1 MSEFVFITDRTQE
14 DIDKIKSGK
23 VSVNDNEAWNRA
35 SLTLDTFS
43 RWSDILWELGWSCSI
58 PSTPRGYINASRED
72 SISNL
77 PEGVSNFGRNF
88 AYHMWFGIDLLIES
102 NPEAYASEDA
112 PDLTNFPKNMDNLT
126 FENVNVLERVMKYAI
141 EHGLKVSI

>member
-14 DIDKIKSGK
+14 DIDKVKSGK

-43 RWSDILWELGWSCSI
+43 RWSDILWELGWSSSY
-58 PSTPRGYINASRED
+58 PSSPKKYINASMED

-77 PEGVSNFGRNF
+77 PEGVSSFGMNF
-88 AYHMWFGIDLLIES
+88 AYHMWVGINLLIER
-102 NPEAYASEDA
+102 NPEAYRAEDA